1 MYSIELLSSLVAVS
15 VEKKLKLLEFVLNEC
30 KNIEQERDVVDEI
43 KHVYPE
49 IYIRPVVERSF

>member
-1 MYSIELLSSLVAVS
+1 MLSSLVAVS

-43 KHVYPE
+43 KHDVPK
-49 IYIRPVVERSF
+49 IYIRPVVEKSFR